1 MKTKWDYT
9 DLAPHYLNRPD
20 YATEA
25 VDRFCDLA
33 ELRPGASV
41 CDVGAGSAHL
51 TKLLVAK
58 GHSVSAVEP
67 NGAMREIGMTVTA
80 GQPVEWSEGT
90 GENTGQPD
98 GKFDA
103 VTFGSSFNTTDRP
116 RALLESKR
124 ILKPEGWFACLWN
137 HRDLNHPLQAK
148 VENLIKSRINGYD
161 YGTRRENQTE
171 IIRESGLFNDPTYIE
186 ASYVADVSAEVYIN
200 AWRSHGTLQRQAGER
215 FGQIIA
221 DISAICAPEGENLQ
235 VGYTTCLWAAKLGK

>member
-25 VDRFCDLA
+25 IDRFCDLA

-51 TKLLVAK
+51 TKLLVTK

-67 NGAMREIGMTVTA
+67 NGAMREIGMTVTT

-90 GENTGQPD
+90 GENTGQSD

-148 VENLIKSRINGYD
+148 VENLIKSRIDGYD

-186 ASYVADVSAEVYIN
+186 ASYVADVSDEVYID
-200 AWRSHGTLQRQAGER
+200 AWRSHGTLQRQSGEQ
-215 FGQIIA
+215 FDQIIA